1 MEEAARSF
9 EQEISRG
16 ERFRFGENWKGFLAR
31 LNDDRITQ
39 AERSLIEMLRS
50 PRLEGK
56 SFLDIGS
63 GSGLFSLAAR
73 RLGARVFSLDYD
85 PASVG
90 CTQALR
96 DRFFPADPGWEVT
109 RGSVLDR
116 PFMERLARYDIV
128 YSWGVLHHTG
138 RMLEAIDNAVD
149 RVASG
154 GVLFVALYRKT
165 WLCPFWKL
173 EKRAYC
179 ASPPAIQRVI
189 RAAFG
194 ATLGLAYR
202 ATHPGQIPRRGMDA
216 ENDLHDW
223 LGGYPYE
230 SITPRD
236 VKALL
241 QSRGLRLRE
250 QRVKTEGVALTPGCD
265 EYLFGRP

>member
-1 MEEAARSF
+1 MEQTTRSF
-9 EQEISRG
+9 DEEIARG
-16 ERFRFGENWKGFLAR
+16 ERFRFGENWEAFLA
-31 LNDDRITQ
+31 LVDDDRIAR
-39 AERSLIEMLRS
+39 AERSLAEMLHA
-50 PRLEGK
+50 PRLDGR

-73 RLGARVFSLDYD
+73 RLGARVFSFDYD

-90 CTQALR
+90 CTQALK
-96 DRFFPADPGWEVT
+96 DRFSPADADWEVS

-116 PFMERLARYDIV
+116 PFMERLPRYDIV

-138 RMLEAIDNAVD
+138 RMAEAIDNAVD
-149 RVASG
+149 RVANG

-179 ASPPAIQRVI
+179 ASPPAIQQAI

-202 ATHPGQIPRRGMDA
+202 ATHSGQIPPRGMDP
-216 ENDLHDW
+216 EKDLHDW

-230 SITPRD
+230 SIAPREL
-236 VKALL
+236 KALL
-241 QSRGLRLRE
+241 AKRGMRLRE
-250 QRVKTEGVALTPGCD
+250 QRVKTQGVAVTPGCD
-265 EYLFGRP
+265 QYVFSRQ